1 MKQTSSLTRNLA
13 AKQELAR
20 ARSNDFGALR
30 SAPVSR
36 VYRLYIGEITEV
48 HDSRQ
53 LRVLITRY
61 FSGATVL
68 HGSGVWQGQAEPATV
83 VEIIG
88 TSNDVQRVAD
98 LAGDIRETWK
108 QESVLV
114 TWSDVQVLD
123 IRAGAELEHVEP
135 FRTFDDVGKLA
146 R

>member
-1 MKQTSSLTRNLA
+1 VKQTSSLTRNLA
-13 AKQELAR
+13 AKQETAR
-20 ARSNDFGALR
+20 ARRNDFGALR

-36 VYRLYIGEITEV
+36 VYRLYIGEVTEV

-83 VEIIG
+83 IEVIG
-88 TSNDVQRVAD
+88 TSADVQRIAD